1 MQLHCF
7 RAVTAGLRKRMQSG
21 WTTFKFTASI
31 GDGCRVYNHHFSLF
45 NTRVVLTICGWKLQD
60 FNSDLYKIKKHKQ
73 EAQINT
79 GAVGTACMHSF
90 CICHSTFIHFFLSNN
105 LWHKSCKD
113 RPWGHIWACPTTYCL
128 HPVSDL
134 SATKERRKCEESKN
148 ETECRKVINNIV
160 RRHWAHER
168 VSWEDI

>member
-90 CICHSTFIHFFLSNN
+90 CICHSTFIHFFYQTTCDTRAARTDHEVIYGLVPPPTAST
-105 LWHKSCKD
+105 L
-113 RPWGHIWACPTTYCL
+113 CPIYL
-128 HPVSDL
+128 PQ
-134 SATKERRKCEESKN
+134 KN
-148 ETECRKVINNIV
+148 EGSVRKAKTKPNV
-160 RRHWAHER
+160 ER
-168 VSWEDI
+168 SLTILYEGIGPMNV